1 MAIHAAGQKRVPR
14 VDVRAELDGER
25 PTIDG
30 QQFPRVGLLSHSFA
44 QASGIR

>member
-1 MAIHAAGQKRVPR
+1 MRQGRKEFHEVMF
-14 VDVRAELDGER
+14 VRSSTGER

-30 QQFPRVGLLSHSFA
+30 QQFPRDGLLSHSFA